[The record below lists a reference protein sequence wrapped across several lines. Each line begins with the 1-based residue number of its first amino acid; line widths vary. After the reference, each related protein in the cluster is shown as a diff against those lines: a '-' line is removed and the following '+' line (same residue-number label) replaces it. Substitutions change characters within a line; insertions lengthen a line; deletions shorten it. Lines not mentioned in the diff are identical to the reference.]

1 MGENPE
7 IISKGYLSLSLAYI
21 KTEADIL
28 KFVNALIS
36 NTKGEGKEGDPFWT
50 KAETLLYCALLGYII
65 FEGAEEDRNMNTL
78 VDMISGME
86 VKEDDEDFLNAV
98 DYMFKGLEQRKPNCF
113 AVKQYKKYKL
123 SSGVVCSK
131 RLLNQAVGKSLR
143 THNLKSKKGAQVMRK
158 NEKITA
164 LYERLSRD
172 DFGKDDDQQRE
183 SNSISNQRKILQK
196 AAKDKG
202 YTDTIFFVDDGITG
216 TTMKRPGFQKML
228 TAIEAGY
235 ISAVFV
241 KDLSRLGRNYIEVG
255 KLTEEFFPLHD
266 IRLVAVS
273 DGVDSDEGEDDF
285 TPFKNIMNEYY
296 AKDIS
301 KKRRIVNKMKGNAGV
316 PLSPPPYGYIK
327 NPDDPRFWVV
337 EPEAAEVVRRIY
349 RMALEGYGLAET
361 AAQLAADG
369 VVNPTYYW
377 RSRGT
382 SRGGSKSTVEP
393 TKWGHTTVKK
403 ILTLQE
409 YCGDVINFKSYSKS
423 YKMKKRIENPEENR
437 AIFLNVHEAIIDRQT
452 WEKVQALQKGTR
464 RKKPTVTQEPS
475 VFSGLLKCPECG
487 GNLNFHFNQNNHD
500 IKFFSCQ
507 NHNSGYR
514 KCSKTHYIRLDFL
527 EQVVLY
533 EVKRLAYFA
542 SEYEND
548 FIKAMIGRSAK
559 VAENAT
565 LRKQRELDTLT
576 ARDRELDMLFER
588 LYEDNVA
595 GKIDDARFSKMSK
608 RYEQEQGEN
617 AKKIKALRLE
627 LKKDESKRMDIDDF
641 LETVRQYTDAT
652 TITKRMV
659 AELIDHIEVYHAE
672 KQDGVTNQRVDIHY
686 NCIGAF
692 DVPDRRKI
700 PEADII
706 METRKGVALSYA
718 PEQVAV

>member
-1 MGENPE
+1 MKQS
-7 IISKGYLSLSLAYI
+7 SKKHELGTA
-21 KTEADIL
+21 A
-28 KFVNALIS
+28 
-36 NTKGEGKEGDPFWT
+36 
-50 KAETLLYCALLGYII
+50 LYC
-65 FEGAEEDRNMNTL
+65 
-78 VDMISGME
+78 
-86 VKEDDEDFLNAV
+86 
-98 DYMFKGLEQRKPNCF
+98 
-113 AVKQYKKYKL
+113 
-123 SSGVVCSK
+123 
-131 RLLNQAVGKSLR
+131 
-143 THNLKSKKGAQVMRK
+143 
-158 NEKITA
+158 
-164 LYERLSRD
+164 RLSRD
-172 DFGKDDDQQRE
+172 DNMDSE
-183 SNSISNQRKILQK
+183 SNSIQNQRKILQK

-202 YTDTIFFVDDGITG
+202 YTDTVFFVDDGITG

-266 IRLVAVS
+266 VRLVAVS

-296 AKDIS
+296 AKDIT

-377 RSRGT
+377 RSRGI

-533 EVKRLAYFA
+533 EVKRLACFA

-559 VAENAT
+559 VAENTA
-565 LRKQRELDTLT
+565 LRKQRELDALT

-595 GKIDDARFSKMSK
+595 GKIDDARFAKMSK

-641 LETVRQYTDAT
+641 LETVRRYTDAA

-672 KQDGVTNQRVDIHY
+672 KQDGVTNQRVVIYY

>member
-1 MGENPE
+1 MKQS
-7 IISKGYLSLSLAYI
+7 SKKHELGTA
-21 KTEADIL
+21 A
-28 KFVNALIS
+28 
-36 NTKGEGKEGDPFWT
+36 
-50 KAETLLYCALLGYII
+50 LYC
-65 FEGAEEDRNMNTL
+65 
-78 VDMISGME
+78 
-86 VKEDDEDFLNAV
+86 
-98 DYMFKGLEQRKPNCF
+98 
-113 AVKQYKKYKL
+113 
-123 SSGVVCSK
+123 
-131 RLLNQAVGKSLR
+131 
-143 THNLKSKKGAQVMRK
+143 
-158 NEKITA
+158 
-164 LYERLSRD
+164 RLSRD
-172 DFGKDDDQQRE
+172 DNMDSE
-183 SNSISNQRKILQK
+183 SNSIQNQRKILQK

-202 YTDTIFFVDDGITG
+202 YTDTVFFVDDGITG

-349 RMALEGYGLAET
+349 RMALEGYGLAEI
-361 AAQLAADG
+361 AARLAADG

-533 EVKRLAYFA
+533 EVKRLACFA

-559 VAENAT
+559 VAENTA
-565 LRKQRELDTLT
+565 LRKQRELDALT

-595 GKIDDARFSKMSK
+595 GKIDDARFAKMSK

-641 LETVRQYTDAT
+641 LETVRRYTDAT

-659 AELIDHIEVYHAE
+659 AELIDHIEVHHAE
-672 KQDGVTNQRVDIHY
+672 KQDGVTNQRVVIHY

-718 PEQVAV
+718 PERLAV

>member
-1 MGENPE
+1 MKQS
-7 IISKGYLSLSLAYI
+7 SKKHELGTA
-21 KTEADIL
+21 A
-28 KFVNALIS
+28 
-36 NTKGEGKEGDPFWT
+36 
-50 KAETLLYCALLGYII
+50 LYC
-65 FEGAEEDRNMNTL
+65 
-78 VDMISGME
+78 
-86 VKEDDEDFLNAV
+86 
-98 DYMFKGLEQRKPNCF
+98 
-113 AVKQYKKYKL
+113 
-123 SSGVVCSK
+123 
-131 RLLNQAVGKSLR
+131 
-143 THNLKSKKGAQVMRK
+143 
-158 NEKITA
+158 
-164 LYERLSRD
+164 RLSRD
-172 DFGKDDDQQRE
+172 DNMDSE
-183 SNSISNQRKILQK
+183 SNSIQNQRKILQK

-202 YTDTIFFVDDGITG
+202 YTDTVFFVDDGITG

-361 AAQLAADG
+361 AARLAADG

-533 EVKRLAYFA
+533 EVKRLACFA

-595 GKIDDARFSKMSK
+595 GKIDDARFAKMSK

-641 LETVRQYTDAT
+641 LETVRRYTDAT

-672 KQDGVTNQRVDIHY
+672 KQDGVTNQRVVIYY
-686 NCIGAF
+686 NCIGSF

>member
-1 MGENPE
+1 MKQS
-7 IISKGYLSLSLAYI
+7 SKKHELGTA
-21 KTEADIL
+21 A
-28 KFVNALIS
+28 
-36 NTKGEGKEGDPFWT
+36 
-50 KAETLLYCALLGYII
+50 LYC
-65 FEGAEEDRNMNTL
+65 
-78 VDMISGME
+78 
-86 VKEDDEDFLNAV
+86 
-98 DYMFKGLEQRKPNCF
+98 
-113 AVKQYKKYKL
+113 
-123 SSGVVCSK
+123 
-131 RLLNQAVGKSLR
+131 
-143 THNLKSKKGAQVMRK
+143 
-158 NEKITA
+158 
-164 LYERLSRD
+164 RLSRD
-172 DFGKDDDQQRE
+172 DNMDSE
-183 SNSISNQRKILQK
+183 SNSIQNQRKILQK

-202 YTDTIFFVDDGITG
+202 YTDTVFFVDDGITG

-533 EVKRLAYFA
+533 EVKRLACFA

-559 VAENAT
+559 MAENTA
-565 LRKQRELDTLT
+565 LRKQHELDTLA

-588 LYEDNVA
+588 LYEDNVS
-595 GKIDDARFSKMSK
+595 GKIDDARFAKMSK

-641 LETVRQYTDAT
+641 LETVRRYTDAT

-672 KQDGVTNQRVDIHY
+672 KQDGITNQRVVIHY

-700 PEADII
+700 PETDII

>member
-1 MGENPE
+1 M
-7 IISKGYLSLSLAYI
+7 
-21 KTEADIL
+21 
-28 KFVNALIS
+28 
-36 NTKGEGKEGDPFWT
+36 
-50 KAETLLYCALLGYII
+50 
-65 FEGAEEDRNMNTL
+65 
-78 VDMISGME
+78 
-86 VKEDDEDFLNAV
+86 
-98 DYMFKGLEQRKPNCF
+98 
-113 AVKQYKKYKL
+113 KQ
-123 SSGVVCSK
+123 S
-131 RLLNQAVGKSLR
+131 
-143 THNLKSKKGAQVMRK
+143 SKKHELG
-158 NEKITA
+158 TA
-164 LYERLSRD
+164 ALCCRLSRND
-172 DFGKDDDQQRE
+172 NMDSE
-183 SNSISNQRKILQK
+183 SNSIQNQRKILQK

-202 YTDTIFFVDDGITG
+202 YTDTFFFVDDGITG

-235 ISAVFV
+235 ILAVFV

-301 KKRRIVNKMKGNAGV
+301 RKRRIVNKMKGNAGV

-533 EVKRLAYFA
+533 EVKRLACFA

-559 VAENAT
+559 VAENTA
-565 LRKQRELDTLT
+565 LRKQRELDALT

-595 GKIDDARFSKMSK
+595 GKIDDARFAKMSK

-641 LETVRQYTDAT
+641 LETVRRYTDAT

-672 KQDGVTNQRVDIHY
+672 KQDGVTNQRVVIHY

>member
-1 MGENPE
+1 MKQS
-7 IISKGYLSLSLAYI
+7 SKKHELGTA
-21 KTEADIL
+21 A
-28 KFVNALIS
+28 
-36 NTKGEGKEGDPFWT
+36 
-50 KAETLLYCALLGYII
+50 LYC
-65 FEGAEEDRNMNTL
+65 
-78 VDMISGME
+78 
-86 VKEDDEDFLNAV
+86 
-98 DYMFKGLEQRKPNCF
+98 
-113 AVKQYKKYKL
+113 
-123 SSGVVCSK
+123 
-131 RLLNQAVGKSLR
+131 
-143 THNLKSKKGAQVMRK
+143 
-158 NEKITA
+158 
-164 LYERLSRD
+164 RLSRD
-172 DFGKDDDQQRE
+172 DNMDSE
-183 SNSISNQRKILQK
+183 SNSIQNQRKILQK

-202 YTDTIFFVDDGITG
+202 YTDTVFFVDDGSTG

-349 RMALEGYGLAET
+349 RMALEGYGLAEI
-361 AAQLAADG
+361 AARLAADG

-393 TKWGHTTVKK
+393 TRWGHTTVKK

-533 EVKRLAYFA
+533 EVKRLACFA

-559 VAENAT
+559 MAENAT
-565 LRKQRELDTLT
+565 LRKQRELDALT

-595 GKIDDARFSKMSK
+595 GKIDDARFAKMSK

-617 AKKIKALRLE
+617 TKKIKALRLE

-641 LETVRQYTDAT
+641 LETVRRYTDAT
-652 TITKRMV
+652 AITKRMV

-672 KQDGVTNQRVDIHY
+672 KQDGVTNQRVVIYY